1 MKIKNNINRI
11 VIATL
16 LFSGITSFVSCNFE
30 DINAPK
36 YQASEEDLKG
46 DNYNLGAFFPQL
58 EDIAF
63 PAQENNYQMN
73 ENLIGDVYGRYM
85 MTTKSNWNSKTF
97 AVYKAASGWY
107 DFPFNSTMTSV
118 YTAWNEIRKLTNGE
132 GINFAWAQIL
142 RVAAMQRIT
151 DMYGPIPY
159 TKVSSGNLK
168 VTYDSQEEVYKA
180 MFEDL
185 NNAINALTTYVSA
198 NPNSKPMADYD
209 GIYAGDFKLWVK
221 FANSLKL
228 RMAIRIRY
236 ADPTLAKTMAE
247 EAVNHIYGV
256 MTSNADNAK
265 YYYTKGN
272 PITVMWDAYKDT
284 RACADLTSYMLGYN
298 DPRIS
303 KYFQTSNE
311 IKGNKGYFGLRSGI
325 ATESETWACQYS
337 APNIYKSDPLY
348 WMMASEIT
356 FCRAEGALLGWNMN
370 GTAKSL
376 YETAIKQSFDLWG
389 ATGYESYIN
398 DATSK
403 QADYADPNG
412 KASLSAL
419 STITI
424 KWNESDTQEQKLER
438 IITQKWIAL
447 YPIGQEAWSEYRR
460 TGYPKFFPV
469 AQTTE
474 FAGLVVANRI
484 PFPYSE
490 YENNHDNVTAA
501 ATLLGG
507 KDNYATKLWWDK
519 KSK

>member
-1 MKIKNNINRI
+1 MKINNIISRI
-11 VIATL
+11 VVITCLMSSITTL
-16 LFSGITSFVSCNFE
+16 SSCNFE

-85 MTTKSNWNSKTF
+85 MTTKSAWNSKTF

-107 DFPFNSTMTSV
+107 DFPFSSTMTTV
-118 YTAWNEIRKLTNGE
+118 YTAWNEIKKLTNGE

-159 TKVSSGNLK
+159 SKVSSGNIK
-168 VTYDSQEEVYKA
+168 VEYDSQEDAYKA
-180 MFEDL
+180 MFTDL
-185 NNAINALTTYVSA
+185 TAAINTLTTYVAA
-198 NPNSKPMADYD
+198 NPDSKPMAEYD
-209 GIYAGDFKLWVK
+209 GIYQGDFKQWVK

-228 RMAIRIRY
+228 RMALRIRF
-236 ADPTLAKTMAE
+236 ADATLAKKMAE
-247 EAVNHIYGV
+247 EAVNHIIGV

-265 YYYTKGN
+265 YNYTKGN

-284 RACADLTSYMLGYN
+284 RACADITSYMLGYN
-298 DPRIS
+298 DPRIG
-303 KYFQTSNE
+303 KYFQTSSE
-311 IKGNKGYFGLRSGI
+311 IKNKKGYFGLRSGI

-337 APNIYKSDPLY
+337 APNINKSDPLY
-348 WMMASEIT
+348 WMMASEVT
-356 FCRAEGALLGWNMN
+356 FCRAEGAMLGWNMG
-370 GTAKSL
+370 GTDKVL
-376 YETAIKQSFDLWG
+376 YENAIKQSFDLWG
-389 ATGYESYIN
+389 ATGYDTYIN

-412 KASLSAL
+412 KASIAAS

-424 KWNESDTQEQKLER
+424 KWSDSDTQEKKLER

-469 AQTTE
+469 AQNTE
-474 FAGLVVANRI
+474 YAGLIVANRI

-490 YENNHDNVTAA
+490 YDNNNENVTK
-501 ATLLGG
+501 ATSLLNG
-507 KDNYATKLWWDK
+507 KDNYSTKLWWDK